1 MELLFLLFFY
11 YFIPWYPLAPFYD
24 CFCQCQSKRLLL
36 FFRVK
41 AVPSTHKADG
51 KSVYLTNLL
60 KPSGNARL
68 KKTLQAT
75 ML

>member
-1 MELLFLLFFY
+1 
-11 YFIPWYPLAPFYD
+11 
-24 CFCQCQSKRLLL
+24 L